1 MGEISQKEF
10 ETYLRI
16 KEFIERNGYE
26 EADLRKMV
34 RDRRPTCIPLI
45 IHSDDIEP
53 KRYERLSDAANDIKV
68 SKQTLIY
75 AYENR
80 RPLITRRK
88 GGAKVFHIL
97 NGSDYNTYLTEISI
111 ATSEHNREETL
122 YPQVSTSTL
131 LIQMPS

>member
-1 MGEISQKEF
+1 MGHLKEISRKEF

-34 RDRRPTCIPLI
+34 RDRKPIRIPLI
-45 IHSDDIEP
+45 IHSDDMEL
-53 KRYERLSDAANDIKV
+53 KRYECLLDTANDIKV

-88 GGAKVFHIL
+88 GGAKVFYIEWL
-97 NGSDYNTYLTEISI
+97 
-111 ATSEHNREETL
+111 
-122 YPQVSTSTL
+122 
-131 LIQMPS
+131 

>member
-1 MGEISQKEF
+1 MGDLREISRKEF

-34 RDRRPTCIPLI
+34 RDRKPTRIPLI
-45 IHSDDIEP
+45 IHPDDMEP

-68 SKQTLIY
+68 SKQILIY

-80 RPLITRRK
+80 TSLITRRK
-88 GGAKVFHIL
+88 GGAKVFHIEWL
-97 NGSDYNTYLTEISI
+97 
-111 ATSEHNREETL
+111 
-122 YPQVSTSTL
+122 
-131 LIQMPS
+131 